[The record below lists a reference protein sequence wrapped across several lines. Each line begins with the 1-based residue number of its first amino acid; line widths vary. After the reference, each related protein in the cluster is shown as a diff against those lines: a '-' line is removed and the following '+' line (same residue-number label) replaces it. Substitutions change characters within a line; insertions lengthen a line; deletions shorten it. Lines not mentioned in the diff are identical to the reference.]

1 MTGQQRAVVWVAGL
15 GFFLLAVFLLRGVL
29 LPFVA
34 GMAVAYFLDP
44 ACDWLEEKG
53 CSRTVATSIITGVFF
68 LIAGALLVL
77 IAPLAYGQVVEF
89 VGRVPGYTAAIRD
102 KAAPL
107 LSVLAPYF
115 GDGGVDDLRQTIGSY
130 TGDAVRWAMRL
141 IGRLL
146 TQLDALA
153 SLLSLIVITP
163 IVSFYL
169 LRDWDHLVAR
179 IDNWLPRGH
188 AATIRQ
194 QFVLIDGTLA
204 GFVRGQVIVCLLLGL
219 FYGVALTAV
228 GLDFGFII
236 GFATGLVSFV
246 PYFGMLLGFAV
257 GMAVAIAQFDSW
269 TLILLV
275 AAVFAVGQVMEG
287 NFLTPKLVGERVG
300 LHAVWII
307 FALLAG
313 GALFGFVGIL
323 LAVPVAA
330 VIGVLARFAVG
341 QYLQSPLYLAGAPP
355 EPPPEAPA
363 AKPEKPGDGES

>member
-44 ACDWLEEKG
+44 ACDWLEKKG

-68 LIAGALLVL
+68 LIAGALLLL
-77 IAPLAYGQVVEF
+77 IAPLAYSQVVDFFSKLPEF
-89 VGRVPGYTAAIRD
+89 VNAIRE

-107 LSVLAPYF
+107 EELLEQNL
-115 GDGGVDDLRQTIGSY
+115 GDVGVFA
-130 TGDAVRWAMRL
+130 GDAARWL
-141 IGRLL
+141 VTVIGKLL
-146 TQLDALA
+146 ARLDALA
-153 SLLSLIVITP
+153 SLVSLIVITP

-169 LRDWDHLVAR
+169 LRDWDRIVAKV
-179 IDNWLPRGH
+179 DSWLPRGH
-188 AATIRQ
+188 AAVIRR

-219 FYGVALTAV
+219 FYGIALTVV
-228 GLDFGFII
+228 GLEFGFII

-246 PYFGMLLGFAV
+246 PYFGMLLGFVV

-330 VIGVLARFAVG
+330 VIGVLARFAVD

-355 EPPPEAPA
+355 EPPPEA
-363 AKPEKPGDGES
+363 AKPEKPDDGES